1 MSDDLN
7 YDDLVKAKC
16 DMETCV
22 ERMQRAQFFYETNS
36 NYRQINQVTNRKSE
50 ADCYLHLGEIKR
62 NLLIALRY
70 KAVLEGK
77 YSEEMRANQREW
89 TKTAPE
95 DIEEA
100 IDIFQDLKMPKGEA
114 DAAYTLGMFY
124 HTAVKDLP
132 KCKEFWTK
140 ASEVYTEANETQRMK
155 DVEEELRALE
165 VEMDAVATIQ
175 DRIKALQSGEN
186 KEEQAVRAA
195 FEKFDTDGSGTM
207 EITEFNQLAGE
218 LGTFPPLSKAELAE
232 AIEQIDNSMDG
243 QITFDEFWAWWIADE
258 LEKAGSI

>member
-1 MSDDLN
+1 MHFLSLAFTPTALIGLN
-7 YDDLVKAKC
+7 K
-16 DMETCV
+16 
-22 ERMQRAQFFYETNS
+22 
-36 NYRQINQVTNRKSE
+36 
-50 ADCYLHLGEIKR
+50 
-62 NLLIALRY
+62 
-70 KAVLEGK
+70 
-77 YSEEMRANQREW
+77 
-89 TKTAPE
+89 
-95 DIEEA
+95 
-100 IDIFQDLKMPKGEA
+100 DLKMPKGEA
-114 DAAYTLGMFY
+114 DASYILGTFY

-132 KCKEFWTK
+132 KCKEFWSN
-140 ASEVYTEANETQRMK
+140 AADVYIEAGETQRMK

-195 FEKFDTDGSGTM
+195 FNKFDADGSGTM